1 MVVKYNANIHRV
13 EFPHRQHNEKKKRKN
28 SKKQQVSIFVC
39 NIKTV
44 QRTSWS
50 FILVYAGG
58 YTQTKEIKIR
68 ENVTLN

>member
-1 MVVKYNANIHRV
+1 MQIYIELNSLIDNTMRRRI
-13 EFPHRQHNEKKKRKN
+13 EKN

-39 NIKTV
+39 NIKTG

-50 FILVYAGG
+50 FILVYAGD

-68 ENVTLN
+68 ENVTFN